1 MVRMG
6 VREGVPPRA
15 GKGTLRRLESDGHDI
30 LRPEA
35 ILFEKKEEAC
45 KLGTEIKWTRSRKPV
60 DRLGT
65 RAFRE
70 KTKDQW
76 TPLGVQQRWDILIL
90 EPIN

>member
-15 GKGTLRRLESDGHDI
+15 GRGTLRRLELDGHNL

-35 ILFEKKEEAC
+35 ILFEKMKEEGC
-45 KLGTEIKWTRSRKPV
+45 RLGTQNKRTRSRKLV

-70 KTKDQW
+70 KKRDQW
-76 TPLGVQQRWDILIL
+76 TPLGV
-90 EPIN
+90 